1 MRAVRLSRGLG
12 FGLVVLTSAL
22 LPACA
27 QQGDAGSEEAAAAA
41 EGSAAQ
47 TAAAGAAA
55 MDAPGGPACA
65 WTDSGAELTG
75 RASPPDSASVRLG
88 DGVAKVCYSAPS
100 ARGRQIMGGLVPY
113 GQPWR
118 LGANEATTIHVTVPA
133 EIGTVRVE
141 PGSYSLYAI
150 PGESE
155 WTIVVNR
162 EANRWGIP
170 INENVRAQDVG
181 SFTVTPTQTDH
192 VERLS
197 IQFEPAEEGAAQMVI
212 AWETTRLAF
221 PVRPAGG

>member
-1 MRAVRLSRGLG
+1 MRAVRLSHGLDL
-12 FGLVVLTSAL
+12 GLVVLACAL
-22 LPACA
+22 LPACGR
-27 QQGDAGSEEAAAAA
+27 QNDAGSEGAAAAA
-41 EGSAAQ
+41 EGTAVASAA
-47 TAAAGAAA
+47 AMELDAAGA
-55 MDAPGGPACA
+55 PACS
-65 WTDSGAELTG
+65 WRGSGEDLAG
-75 RASPPDSASVRLG
+75 RASPPDSASVQLG
-88 DGVAKVCYSAPS
+88 NGIAKVCYSAPS
-100 ARGRQIMGGLVPY
+100 ARGRRIMGGLVPY

-133 EIGTVRVE
+133 EIGGVRVE

-162 EANRWGIP
+162 AANRWGIP
-170 INENVRAQDVG
+170 IDDNVRAQDVG
-181 SFTVTPTQTDH
+181 SFTVAPTQTEH

-197 IQFEPAEEGAAQMVI
+197 IQLEPAEGGAAQMVI

>member
-12 FGLVVLTSAL
+12 FGLVVLTCAL

-27 QQGDAGSEEAAAAA
+27 QQSDAGSEGAAAA
-41 EGSAAQ
+41 EE
-47 TAAAGAAA
+47 GAAA
-55 MDAPGGPACA
+55 PGAAATDVSGAPACA
-65 WTDSGAELTG
+65 WMASGDQLSG

-88 DGVAKVCYSAPS
+88 EGVAKVCYSAPS

-113 GQPWR
+113 GEPWR
-118 LGANEATTIHVTVPA
+118 LGANEATVLHVTVPA
-133 EIGTVRVE
+133 EIGGAVRVD

-162 EANRWGIP
+162 AADRWGIP
-170 INENVRAQDVG
+170 IDENVRAQDIG

-197 IQFEPAEEGAAQMVI
+197 IQLEPAEAGAAQMVI